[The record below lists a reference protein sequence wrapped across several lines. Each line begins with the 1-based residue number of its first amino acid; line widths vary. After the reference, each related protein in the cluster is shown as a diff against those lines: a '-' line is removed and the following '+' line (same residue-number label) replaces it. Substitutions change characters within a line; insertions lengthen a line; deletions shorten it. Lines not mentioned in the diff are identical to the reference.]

1 MEKPSNTAK
10 SLARNPAEL
19 YTSVGIGRRPHI
31 LVGDQTI
38 CSGRTIEDRVVNKIQ
53 IGNQASQSCSRV
65 LKHYDLLATYRRPVW
80 LSPFSRYDATNEIE
94 DVANALL
101 NADTSVSTTPDGE
114 SIVGRL
120 NRIWNVIYRHS
131 RFYRYGADGHGG
143 DSHASDGHGG
153 DAGVEAGVGAVGG
166 AAGQADNEM
175 DSQLA
180 RFNALEEYLEHP
192 EMDIDERIKGVFG
205 V

>member
-1 MEKPSNTAK
+1 MID
-10 SLARNPAEL
+10 LRL
-19 YTSVGIGRRPHI
+19 RI
-31 LVGDQTI
+31 
-38 CSGRTIEDRVVNKIQ
+38 
-53 IGNQASQSCSRV
+53 V
-65 LKHYDLLATYRRPVW
+65 LRAPPISTRAADLIIA
-80 LSPFSRYDATNEIE
+80 YDATNEIE

-131 RFYRYGADGHGG
+131 RFYGGGDDRTADGHGG
-143 DSHASDGHGG
+143 V
-153 DAGVEAGVGAVGG
+153 AGVEAVGG
-166 AAGQADNEM
+166 AQAAGDEM

-192 EMDIDERIKGVFG
+192 EMDIEERIKGVFG

>member
-1 MEKPSNTAK
+1 M
-10 SLARNPAEL
+10 
-19 YTSVGIGRRPHI
+19 
-31 LVGDQTI
+31 
-38 CSGRTIEDRVVNKIQ
+38 
-53 IGNQASQSCSRV
+53 
-65 LKHYDLLATYRRPVW
+65 
-80 LSPFSRYDATNEIE
+80 
-94 DVANALL
+94 L

-143 DSHASDGHGG
+143 D
-153 DAGVEAGVGAVGG
+153 AGVEAVGG
-166 AAGQADNEM
+166 AAGQADNLDGLGEM
-175 DSQLA
+175 DSQLT
-180 RFNALEEYLEHP
+180 RFNALEEYLEHS

>member
-1 MEKPSNTAK
+1 MLTHPY
-10 SLARNPAEL
+10 RQ
-19 YTSVGIGRRPHI
+19 PH
-31 LVGDQTI
+31 
-38 CSGRTIEDRVVNKIQ
+38 
-53 IGNQASQSCSRV
+53 SR
-65 LKHYDLLATYRRPVW
+65 
-80 LSPFSRYDATNEIE
+80 
-94 DVANALL
+94 
-101 NADTSVSTTPDGE
+101 TTPDGE

-131 RFYRYGADGHGG
+131 RFYRYGADDHGG
-143 DSHASDGHGG
+143 V
-153 DAGVEAGVGAVGG
+153 AGVEAVGGAGQDDG
-166 AAGQADNEM
+166 AAGQADDEM

>member
-1 MEKPSNTAK
+1 MLTHPY
-10 SLARNPAEL
+10 RQ
-19 YTSVGIGRRPHI
+19 PH
-31 LVGDQTI
+31 
-38 CSGRTIEDRVVNKIQ
+38 
-53 IGNQASQSCSRV
+53 SR
-65 LKHYDLLATYRRPVW
+65 
-80 LSPFSRYDATNEIE
+80 
-94 DVANALL
+94 
-101 NADTSVSTTPDGE
+101 TTPDGE

-131 RFYRYGADGHGG
+131 RFYGGG
-143 DSHASDGHGG
+143 DDRTAEG
-153 DAGVEAGVGAVGG
+153 AQAVGG
-166 AAGQADNEM
+166 AAGQDDGAAGQADDEM

>member
-1 MEKPSNTAK
+1 M
-10 SLARNPAEL
+10 
-19 YTSVGIGRRPHI
+19 
-31 LVGDQTI
+31 
-38 CSGRTIEDRVVNKIQ
+38 C
-53 IGNQASQSCSRV
+53 
-65 LKHYDLLATYRRPVW
+65 
-80 LSPFSRYDATNEIE
+80 LSPFGRYDATNEIE
-94 DVANALL
+94 KVANALL
-101 NADTSVSTTPDGE
+101 NADTSVSTTPDGD

-143 DSHASDGHGG
+143 D
-153 DAGVEAGVGAVGG
+153 AGVEAVGG
-166 AAGQADNEM
+166 AGQDDDEM

>member
-1 MEKPSNTAK
+1 MLTHPY
-10 SLARNPAEL
+10 RQ
-19 YTSVGIGRRPHI
+19 PH
-31 LVGDQTI
+31 
-38 CSGRTIEDRVVNKIQ
+38 
-53 IGNQASQSCSRV
+53 SR
-65 LKHYDLLATYRRPVW
+65 
-80 LSPFSRYDATNEIE
+80 
-94 DVANALL
+94 
-101 NADTSVSTTPDGE
+101 TTPDGE

-131 RFYRYGADGHGG
+131 RFYGGGDDRTADGYGG
-143 DSHASDGHGG
+143 V
-153 DAGVEAGVGAVGG
+153 AGVEAVGGAVG
-166 AAGQADNEM
+166 QADDEM

>member
-1 MEKPSNTAK
+1 MWPTSD
-10 SLARNPAEL
+10 SL
-19 YTSVGIGRRPHI
+19 HI
-31 LVGDQTI
+31 I
-38 CSGRTIEDRVVNKIQ
+38 
-53 IGNQASQSCSRV
+53 A
-65 LKHYDLLATYRRPVW
+65 
-80 LSPFSRYDATNEIE
+80 YDATNEIE
-94 DVANALL
+94 EVANALL
-101 NADTSVSTTPDGE
+101 NADTSVSTTPDGD

-131 RFYRYGADGHGG
+131 RFYGGG
-143 DSHASDGHGG
+143 DDRTAEG
-153 DAGVEAGVGAVGG
+153 AQAVGG
-166 AAGQADNEM
+166 AGQADDEM